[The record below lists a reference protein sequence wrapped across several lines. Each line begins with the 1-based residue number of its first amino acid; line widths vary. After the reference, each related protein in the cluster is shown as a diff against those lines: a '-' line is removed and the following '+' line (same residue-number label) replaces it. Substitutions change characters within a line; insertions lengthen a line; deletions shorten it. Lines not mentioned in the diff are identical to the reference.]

1 MSLLWVADSFYVGS
15 RDVVAATS
23 WYMEKFGL
31 KKTDVELDEGE
42 GCVGLIFP
50 KELPTPIVIGP
61 RTSRADAATRMLYT
75 GDIEKAR
82 KLLGSRA
89 VSMGPIQTD
98 RQGTHYFAV
107 QDLDGNAIEIS
118 EEP

>member
-15 RDVVAATS
+15 QDVAAATS

-31 KKTDVELDEGE
+31 KQTKVELDEGD

-61 RTSRADAATRMLYT
+61 VSRSTDPSTRMLYT
-75 GDIEKAR
+75 GDIEKIR
-82 KLLGSRA
+82 KLLGSRG
-89 VSMGPIQTD
+89 VNMGSIETD
-98 RQGTHYFAV
+98 RQGTRYFSV
-107 QDLDGNAIEIS
+107 QDLDGNNIEIS

>member
-15 RDVVAATS
+15 HNVAAATS
-23 WYMEKFGL
+23 WYIEKFGL
-31 KKTDVELDEGE
+31 KQTQIELDEGE

-61 RTSRADAATRMLYT
+61 ISSSTNSTTRMLYT
-75 GDIEKAR
+75 GDIEKVR
-82 KLLGSRA
+82 ELLGSRG
-89 VSMGPIQTD
+89 VKFGSVETD
-98 RQGTHYFAV
+98 RQGTRYFSL
-107 QDLDGNAIEIS
+107 QDLDGNSIEIS